1 MRPIGN
7 TRYTLPLETKQRYP
21 PYLFFERKIMKASQL
36 ALAVL
41 LTATF
46 SSAYAVNV
54 EGGSSK
60 LNLIEPKTSDSLPF
74 GSGAAGIKVST
85 GNGLSNSINLQA
97 GPAQRIRNKY
107 GNSPI
112 NGGNQNANA
121 NGTANPKYLQPG
133 DINPIAGWFSKT
145 KLAQVWYEKRA
156 NNTEVFSVRQMADPK
171 LPIAPK
177 FGGMTFAKVPTA
189 ATNVFFGEWAPR
201 RGNSNQIANSTDLN
215 MNDGNRT
222 VWFVGENPTANMP
235 KLVNAKYNVLGINKH
250 TPGKNDFY
258 TGILTANYGTG
269 KNELSGTISRAGDSV
284 NFAGTNIRSN
294 GTFDNGKANEHIT
307 GRFYGNGAEAL
318 AGIVDRTG
326 ADKDVA
332 FGGAKK

>member
-1 MRPIGN
+1 
-7 TRYTLPLETKQRYP
+7 
-21 PYLFFERKIMKASQL
+21 MKTSQL
-36 ALAVL
+36 TLAVL
-41 LTATF
+41 LTAAF
-46 SSAYAVNV
+46 SSAYSV
-54 EGGSSK
+54 EVKGGDSSK
-60 LNLIEPKTSDSLPF
+60 GQLIQAAESDSLPF
-74 GSGAAGIKVST
+74 GAGAAGIKVST

-107 GNSPI
+107 GNAPI
-112 NGGNQNANA
+112 NGGNQNANV

-201 RGNSNQIANSTDLN
+201 KGNSNQITNSTDLN

-258 TGILTANYGTG
+258 TGVLTANYGTG
-269 KNELSGTISRAGDSV
+269 KNELAGTISRAGDSI
-284 NFAGTNIRSN
+284 NFANTKIESSGK
-294 GTFDNGKANEHIT
+294 FDNHKNTEHIT
-307 GRFYGNGAEAL
+307 GRFYGSGAEAL

>member
-1 MRPIGN
+1 
-7 TRYTLPLETKQRYP
+7 
-21 PYLFFERKIMKASQL
+21 MKASQL
-36 ALAVL
+36 TLAVL
-41 LTATF
+41 LTAAF
-46 SSAYAVNV
+46 GSAYAVEV
-54 EGGSSK
+54 KGGDSSQRQ
-60 LNLIEPKTSDSLPF
+60 LIQAAESDSLPF
-74 GSGAAGIKVST
+74 GAGAAGIKVST
-85 GNGLSNSINLQA
+85 GNGLSNSINLEA

-107 GNSPI
+107 GNAPI
-112 NGGNQNANA
+112 NGGNQNANV
-121 NGTANPKYLQPG
+121 NGAVNPRYLTPG
-133 DINPIAGWFSKT
+133 DVNPVLGWFSSK
-145 KLAQVWYEKRA
+145 KLGQVWYEKRA
-156 NNTEVFSVRQMADPK
+156 NNTEVFSVRQMADPL

-201 RGNSNQIANSTDLN
+201 KGNSNQIANSTDLN

-235 KLVNAKYNVLGINKH
+235 KLANAKYNVLGINKH

-258 TGILTANYGTG
+258 SGVLTANYGAG

-294 GTFDNGKANEHIT
+294 GTFDNGKVNEHIT

-318 AGIVDRTG
+318 AGIVNRTG

-332 FGGAKK
+332 FGGRRQ

>member
-1 MRPIGN
+1 MNVRQTVLAALLMGA
-7 TRYTLPLETKQRYP
+7 
-21 PYLFFERKIMKASQL
+21 FGS
-36 ALAVL
+36 ALA
-41 LTATF
+41 AENIYGE
-46 SSAYAVNV
+46 SSTNRV
-54 EGGSSK
+54 
-60 LNLIEPKTSDSLPF
+60 KTQKSDALPF
-74 GSGAAGIKVST
+74 GANRAGISIDSD
-85 GNGLSNSINLQA
+85 GNNRYSNSINLEA

-107 GNSPI
+107 GNAPI
-112 NGGNQNANA
+112 NGGNQNANI
-121 NGTANPKYLQPG
+121 NGAANPKYLQPG

-269 KNELSGTISRAGDSV
+269 KNELAGTISRAGDSI
-284 NFAGTNIRSN
+284 NFANTKIESSGK
-294 GTFDNGKANEHIT
+294 FDNHKNTEHIT
-307 GRFYGNGAEAL
+307 GHFYGSGAEAL
-318 AGIVDRTG
+318 AGIVDRAG

>member
-1 MRPIGN
+1 MNVRQTVLAALLMGA
-7 TRYTLPLETKQRYP
+7 
-21 PYLFFERKIMKASQL
+21 FGS
-36 ALAVL
+36 ALAVENIYGE
-41 LTATF
+41 
-46 SSAYAVNV
+46 SSTNRV
-54 EGGSSK
+54 
-60 LNLIEPKTSDSLPF
+60 KTQKSDALPF
-74 GSGAAGIKVST
+74 GANRAGISIDSD
-85 GNGLSNSINLQA
+85 GNNRYSNSINLEA

-107 GNSPI
+107 GNTPI

-201 RGNSNQIANSTDLN
+201 KGNSNQIANSTDLN

-258 TGILTANYGTG
+258 TGVLTANYGTG
-269 KNELSGTISRAGDSV
+269 KNELAGTISRAGDSI
-284 NFAGTNIRSN
+284 NFANTKIESSGK
-294 GTFDNGKANEHIT
+294 FDNHKNTEHIT
-307 GRFYGNGAEAL
+307 GRFYGSGAEAL
-318 AGIVDRTG
+318 AGIVDRAG

>member
-1 MRPIGN
+1 
-7 TRYTLPLETKQRYP
+7 
-21 PYLFFERKIMKASQL
+21 MKASQL
-36 ALAVL
+36 TLAVL
-41 LTATF
+41 LTAAF
-46 SSAYAVNV
+46 GSAAHAANV
-54 EGGSSK
+54 EGGSSN
-60 LNLIEPKTSDSLPF
+60 LNLIEPKTSDPLPF
-74 GSGAAGIKVST
+74 GAGAAGIKVST
-85 GNGLSNSINLQA
+85 GNGLSNSINLEA

-107 GNSPI
+107 GNAPI
-112 NGGNQNANA
+112 NGGNQNANV

-201 RGNSNQIANSTDLN
+201 KGNSNQIANSTDLN

-222 VWFVGENPTANMP
+222 VWFVGENPTKNTRNLTA
-235 KLVNAKYNVLGINKH
+235 VTYNVVGINKH

-258 TGILTANYGTG
+258 TGEIKATFGTG
-269 KNELSGTISRAGDSV
+269 DKGSMSGALKRTGDKDLSFNGVEINNSK
-284 NFAGTNIRSN
+284 
-294 GTFDNGKANEHIT
+294 GTFDSIPGRNNEGIT
-307 GRFYGNGAEAL
+307 GQFYGNGAAAM
-318 AGIVDRTG
+318 AGYATRGTDNNKG
-326 ADKDVA
+326 DDVA